1 MSKHDTDP
9 EIKALK
15 QEAYNFKIAEGIKI
29 SEALDKIA
37 QREGYPNWMRLLD
50 SKKEK

>member
-15 QEAYNFKIAEGIKI
+15 QEAFDLKVSDKIKI

-37 QREGYPNWMRLLD
+37 VREGYKNWMRLLD
-50 SKKEK
+50 AKKK